1 MYRTDFN
8 KIGVVP
14 LTNKC
19 VVLDLDETL
28 VHSHGD
34 PNIDLLKELRIH
46 SDPNHIDLRSRT
58 YKITMED
65 VVHKRGTGD
74 KTEMWG
80 IFRPYVREFLIHCFN
95 YFKIVIVWSAGR
107 KNYVHTIVDQL
118 FAGLRRPHVIFTY
131 DDLEKL
137 HNGTLIKPLNKLI
150 EKVPGLNRYMSLENT
165 FIIDDRTSVFQE
177 PNPGNGIEI
186 PAYKPAFNI
195 KGLRSEDRALLHLIQ
210 WFNRPEVV
218 SSSDVR
224 TLDKS
229 RLFE

>member
-8 KIGVVP
+8 KIRAQP
-14 LTNKC
+14 LSDK
-19 VVLDLDETL
+19 VIVLDLDETL
-28 VHSHGD
+28 VHSHPD
-34 PNIDLLKELRIH
+34 PNVDALKELKIY
-46 SDPNHIDLRSRT
+46 SDPNLIDLRPRI

-80 IFRPYVREFLIHCFN
+80 VFRPYVREFLIHCFN

-137 HNGTLIKPLNKLI
+137 HNGTLIKPLNKLM
-150 EKVPGLNRYMSLENT
+150 EKVTGLHKYMNLSNT

-186 PAYKPAFNI
+186 PAYKPKFHIEN
-195 KGLRSEDRALLHLIQ
+195 LRENDRCLLNLIQ
-210 WFNRPEVV
+210 WFNQPHVIE
-218 SSSDVR
+218 SKDIR

-229 RLFE
+229 RIFE

>member
-1 MYRTDFN
+1 
-8 KIGVVP
+8 
-14 LTNKC
+14 
-19 VVLDLDETL
+19 
-28 VHSHGD
+28 
-34 PNIDLLKELRIH
+34 
-46 SDPNHIDLRSRT
+46 
-58 YKITMED
+58 
-65 VVHKRGTGD
+65 
-74 KTEMWG
+74 MWG

-186 PAYKPAFNI
+186 PAYKPAFNV
-195 KGLRSEDRALLHLIQ
+195 KGLRTEDEALLHLIQ
-210 WFNRPEVV
+210 WFNHPEVV
-218 SSSDVR
+218 SSPDVR
-224 TLDKS
+224 ALDKS
-229 RLFE
+229 RIFE